1 MHQPKSLASQNMTVE
16 PARAARLSAAIGS
29 ALFISLQ
36 ALPAHGQE
44 EAPPLQSGALEEIV
58 VTGSLIKR
66 QEQSSQLVTAISM
79 DEIALRGATNA
90 SEILNAVSQNQPLE
104 VANSFTGAGTGLA
117 SYASLRSL
125 GSESTLVL
133 FGGRRIVNNPYQNK
147 AVDLNTV
154 PTALISQVDVLSDG
168 ASSIYGSDAIAGV
181 INFITRDEMQGLE
194 LSANTLQPDQPGG
207 ESYSGSMTMGFG
219 SLAADGWNV
228 YLGGTY
234 RDRKAIRALDRD
246 FASTYYIPSRGVDRT
261 AAQTFPSN
269 VVQTTG
275 TATLV
280 ANPYFPNC
288 NPPTSIAVGTLCR
301 HDNAPELDA
310 QNPEEQIS
318 ALAKVTGRFG
328 DHDASLEYL
337 WAQSDVTSE
346 ITANNSSNVNLA
358 PTSPYYPG
366 AGITP
371 AVPGLDT
378 TRPVRLEMRFTPQ
391 GLRSSQS
398 ISRTDRILAELNGDL
413 GGWDY
418 EVYALHSTSKVRI
431 RALNGIVFTQPLLD
445 GFAGANG
452 APFLNPFGEQSAAGA
467 QYLEDIQFHGT
478 VQSAEGELT
487 MGGFQLSNA
496 LFELPAGKVS
506 AALAL
511 EYGTEEAEFD
521 NNPLLLTLPSP
532 SILGFFAPG
541 QDVKA
546 DRDRYSATGEIIV
559 PIVQRLEADV
569 SVRYDHYDDFGSTT
583 NPKLLLTWEALE
595 GVLNLHGSYN
605 TGFRAPTLFE
615 LFRPQTVGFLTT
627 RHNDPVLCPNGVA
640 NAAAGAI
647 GIRDC
652 NRQFNSVTGANPDLD
667 PVESKAYTAGIDWNV
682 MRGLTVGIDYWKYE
696 VDETVGVLASGAIFG
711 DLDSFGSYIVR
722 CSQVAPELFTAAG
735 CVLGQPGDPIAY
747 VDQGLSNIGK
757 TKTSG
762 IDLALNWS
770 NDIGP
775 GTLSLSYRG
784 TYINEYEFQR
794 FQGDAFVSKL
804 GVFIDGAPIIRY
816 SHYATLAWDQGP
828 WGAQLQNRHTGG
840 YVDFNNNLGR
850 NRSYPFYNEVDDYSI
865 WNLALS
871 YKHNDTLTVAALV
884 KNILD
889 EDPPFTNK
897 LAGLSAGYDE
907 RFTDPTGRAFQ
918 LTFSISFRSFGD
930 LF

>member
-1 MHQPKSLASQNMTVE
+1 MHQPKSVASQNLTVTL
-16 PARAARLSAAIGS
+16 PNAGGLAAAIAM
-29 ALFISLQ
+29 ALCASLQ
-36 ALPAHGQE
+36 AGPARSQE
-44 EAPPLQSGALEEIV
+44 DSSLQSGAVEEIV

-66 QEQSSQLVTAISM
+66 EEQSSQLVTAISV

-90 SEILNAVSQNQPLE
+90 SEILAAVAQNQPLE
-104 VANSFTGAGTGLA
+104 VANSFTAAGTGLA

-147 AVDLNTV
+147 AVDLNSV
-154 PTALISQVDVLSDG
+154 PTALIDQVDVLSDG

-207 ESYSGSMTMGFG
+207 ESYSGAITMGIG
-219 SLAADGWNV
+219 SLAADGWNFYV
-228 YLGGTY
+228 GGTY
-234 RDRKAIRALDRD
+234 REREEIRAIDRD
-246 FASTYYIPSRGVDRT
+246 FASTYYIPARGVDRT
-261 AAQTFPSN
+261 AAQTFPAN

-275 TATLV
+275 TTTLV
-280 ANPYFPNC
+280 ANPLFPSC
-288 NPPTSIAVGTLCR
+288 VAPSSIPVGTICR

-318 ALAKVTGRFG
+318 ALAKLTGRFG
-328 DHDASLEYL
+328 DHDASLEYF
-337 WAQSDVTSE
+337 WAQSDVISE

-391 GLRSSQS
+391 GLRASESVAD
-398 ISRTDRILAELNGDL
+398 TDRILAELEGDL
-413 GGWDY
+413 GSWNY

-431 RALNGIVFTQPLLD
+431 RALDGVVFTQALLD

-452 APFLNPFGEQSAAGA
+452 APFLNPFGEQSEAGA
-467 QYLEDIQFHGT
+467 QYLRDIQFRGT
-478 VQSAEGELT
+478 LQNAEGKLT
-487 MGGFQLSNA
+487 MGGVQLGNE
-496 LFELPAGKVS
+496 LFALPAGNVS

-511 EYGTEEAEFD
+511 EWGAEEAEFT
-521 NNPLLLTLPSP
+521 NNPLLLTLPTP
-532 SILGFFAPG
+532 SILGFLAPG

-546 DRDRYSATGEIIV
+546 DRERYSATGEIIV
-559 PIVQRLEADV
+559 PIVQRLEADI
-569 SVRYDHYDDFGSTT
+569 SVRYDHYDDFGGTT
-583 NPKLLLTWEALE
+583 NPKFLLTWEAVD
-595 GVLNLHGSYN
+595 GVLNFHGSYN

-615 LFRPQTVGFLTT
+615 LFRPQAIGFLTT
-627 RHNDPVLCPNGVA
+627 RHNDPVLCPGGVA
-640 NAAAGAI
+640 DAAAGGIA
-647 GIRDC
+647 IRDC
-652 NRQFNSVTGANPDLD
+652 NQQFNTLTGANPNLD
-667 PVESKAYTAGIDWNV
+667 PVESEAYTAGLDWRV
-682 MRGLTVGIDYWKYE
+682 LQGLTVGLDYWQYE
-696 VDETVGVLASGAIFG
+696 IDKTVGVLASGAIFG
-711 DLDSFGSYIVR
+711 DLDTFGSYIVR
-722 CSQVAPELFTAAG
+722 CSELAPELFTAAEF
-735 CVLGQPGDPIAY
+735 VAGQPGDAIAY
-747 VDQGLSNIGK
+747 VDQGLANIGK

-762 IDLALNWS
+762 IDLTVGWS
-770 NDIGP
+770 HDVGP
-775 GTLSLSYRG
+775 GTLSLNYRG
-784 TYINEYEFQR
+784 TYVDRYEFQR
-794 FQGDAFVSKL
+794 FEGDPFISKL
-804 GVFIDGAPIIRY
+804 GVFVDGAPIIRY

-850 NRSYPFYNEVDDYSI
+850 DRSYAFYNEVEAYSI

-871 YKHNDTLTVAALV
+871 YKHSDTWRIAALV
-884 KNILD
+884 KNIFD

-918 LTFSISFRSFGD
+918 LTFSVSFHSLGD